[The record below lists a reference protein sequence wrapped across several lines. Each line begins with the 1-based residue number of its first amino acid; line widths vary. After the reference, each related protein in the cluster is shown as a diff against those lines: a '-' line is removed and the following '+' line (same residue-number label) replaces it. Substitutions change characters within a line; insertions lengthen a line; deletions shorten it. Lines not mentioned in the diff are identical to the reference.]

1 MKQKENTGSKTND
14 FIAHTSYE
22 QRGRFNQSLIGDV
35 DTAFPT
41 QLRMHLSR
49 QEHKRWRRSAKG
61 NVPPWR
67 KAGVGRTL
75 GAVAVEA
82 RAGQCPGHV
91 SCPLNIKSS
100 GGSPAL
106 LSLSGLPLCPSPSP
120 ALESWESSGLPAH
133 ACTPFPA
140 PWPLPTLQGL
150 NMLYLQFC
158 DPFWF
163 PFF

>member
-106 LSLSGLPLCPSPSP
+106 LSLSGLPLCPFSLSCPGELGKQWAPRARMHTLPCPVAPS
-120 ALESWESSGLPAH
+120 H
-133 ACTPFPA
+133 
-140 PWPLPTLQGL
+140 PTG
-150 NMLYLQFC
+150 
-158 DPFWF
+158 P
-163 PFF
+163 